1 MRHRLHQIGTGCILP
16 ITLPLD
22 AERIVLMI
30 AHRDLQVRQVDLALE
45 PSRGRNADMVET
57 RSREYPH
64 FFRLVPEVIGT
75 VSGWER
81 TAVPQAKSRNWSGDG
96 GWPGSSSNW
105 TATLH
110 EQVIRNVSEPDEVPI
125 DLESVSRTSSENV
138 FLYSG
143 FQGQIPT
150 RHEPTA
156 T

>member
-64 FFRLVPEVIGT
+64 FFRLVSEVIGT

-81 TAVPQAKSRNWSGDG
+81 TAVPQAKSRNWSGAG
-96 GWPGSSSNW
+96 GWQ
-105 TATLH
+105 ADCIYC
-110 EQVIRNVSEPDEVPI
+110 EQQTSPTTTPNASGKLRVVVKLDGRSLFRQRGFTST
-125 DLESVSRTSSENV
+125 DLNCS
-138 FLYSG
+138 
-143 FQGQIPT
+143 I
-150 RHEPTA
+150 
-156 T
+156 

>member
-96 GWPGSSSNW
+96 GWKADFIYCEQPHQSHHSPERFGQTPPRISS
-105 TATLH
+105 
-110 EQVIRNVSEPDEVPI
+110 
-125 DLESVSRTSSENV
+125 
-138 FLYSG
+138 
-143 FQGQIPT
+143 
-150 RHEPTA
+150 
-156 T
+156 